1 MDINKSPAVNAN
13 SFIGSL
19 GISTKFLLS
28 MFIGMVILF
37 SVSSWV
43 TLSQEE
49 KALNELLL
57 ASQNVSERN
66 NQSLSVESKDG
77 ERKKAEIIARLLAA
91 SLPVAIAEF
100 DMEVMASFTQVAG
113 EDEGITFV
121 EVKNSDGATLA
132 KYGNAGE
139 IVAEQVVTRKIASD
153 GIDLGEVIIA
163 FNLSRFETY
172 MKTLSERSKIDN
184 QEMSDQQQ
192 SSLDSS
198 KIATIIISVS
208 FMAVLL
214 SMLWFMFKI
223 IVTNRLDELR
233 VGMRD
238 IAEGEG
244 DLTKRMQINGDDE
257 IDKVG
262 LHYNQ
267 FLDTMHS
274 SITLVSRV
282 TSSLEDASKHLY
294 DITETMRNDVSGQ
307 QEEIGLVATA
317 VYEMSMSIKEVANN
331 ASKAAE
337 SANDAD
343 KSSREG
349 QVVVDST
356 IDLIQTL
363 SSEVN
368 NSSEVIDQV
377 KADSQKI
384 GAILDV
390 IREIANQTNLLA
402 LNAAIEAARAGDSGR
417 GFAVVADEVR
427 ALASRT
433 QQSTVEIQNMIE
445 QLQSGSENAVSAM
458 EIGKQKV
465 KESVESASTAGGALQ
480 SITNYVTEISDMNN
494 QISCAADEQTN
505 VSEDVNKSITRIK
518 DVGVRAAESTKHT
531 ANSSQELSQL
541 SSELKRLVGQ
551 FKL

>member
-1 MDINKSPAVNAN
+1 MNKPPVTNTN
-13 SFIGSL
+13 SFIGNL
-19 GISTKFLLS
+19 GISTKFLVS

-37 SVSSWV
+37 AISSWV
-43 TLSQEE
+43 TISHEE
-49 KALNELLL
+49 KALNELLKT
-57 ASQNVSERN
+57 SQNVSERN
-66 NQSLSVESKDG
+66 SQSLSVESKDG
-77 ERKKAEIIARLLAA
+77 ERKKAEIIARLLVA

-100 DMEVMASFTQVAG
+100 DMAAMASFAQVAG
-113 EDEGITFV
+113 EDAGITYV
-121 EVKNSDGATLA
+121 EIKNTEGATLA

-139 IVAEQVVTRKIASD
+139 VVAEQVVTKAVVSE
-153 GIDLGEVIIA
+153 GVELGEVVVA
-163 FNLSRFETY
+163 FNLNRFEAY
-172 MKTLSERSKIDN
+172 METVAERAKVDN
-184 QEMSDQQQ
+184 QEMSAQQQ
-192 SSLDSS
+192 SSLNAS
-198 KIATIIISVS
+198 KIAMVIISVS
-208 FMAVLL
+208 FMIILL
-214 SMLWFMFKI
+214 TMLWFMFKI
-223 IVTNRLDELR
+223 IVTNRLDSLR
-233 VGMRD
+233 LGMRD

-244 DLTKRMQINGDDE
+244 DLTKRMEINGNDE

-262 LHYNQ
+262 IHYNQ

-274 SITLVSRV
+274 SITLVSSV
-282 TSSLEDASKHLY
+282 TSSLEEASKHLY

-307 QEEIGLVATA
+307 QDEIGLVATA

-356 IDLIQTL
+356 IDLIEIL

-377 KADSQKI
+377 KADSEKI

-445 QLQSGSENAVSAM
+445 QLQSGSENAVNAM
-458 EIGKQKV
+458 ELGKQKV

-505 VSEDVNKSITRIK
+505 VAEDVNKSITRIK